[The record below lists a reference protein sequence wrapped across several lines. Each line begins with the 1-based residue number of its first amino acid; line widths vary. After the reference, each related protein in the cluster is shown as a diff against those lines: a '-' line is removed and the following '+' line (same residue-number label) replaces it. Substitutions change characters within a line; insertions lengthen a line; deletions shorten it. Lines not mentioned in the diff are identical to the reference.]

1 VYGHE
6 VDTLAVRNGDVN
18 LHVLLD
24 GDGPTIL
31 LLHGWPDTSALWD
44 EVRPLLVDAGF
55 RVAVPDLRGCG
66 RSDKPSDVEDY
77 RMHHLVGDV
86 VSIVGALG
94 DGKVIL
100 AGHDWGAALAWT
112 VATFRAD
119 LVERL
124 VVLSVG
130 HPSAFYGA
138 GISQQIKSWYMLLFQ
153 FEGVG
158 EAFLRKNDHE
168 AIRRWTGHPRPD
180 AVIEE
185 LERDGQM
192 RAHLLWYRANVA
204 PDAFVRPAPV
214 LPLVEMP
221 VLGIWSSGDFALTEH
236 QMITSENYC
245 ANEFR
250 YVRLEGAG
258 HWIPLEAVARLSREI
273 VEFCSSRDILP

>member
-1 VYGHE
+1 VYRHE
-6 VDTLAVRNGDVN
+6 VDTLSVRNGDVN
-18 LHVLLD
+18 LEVYLD
-24 GDGPTIL
+24 GDGPTLL
-31 LLHGWPDTSALWD
+31 LLHGWPDTAALWND
-44 EVRPLLVDAGF
+44 VVPLLVDAGF

-86 VSIVGALG
+86 VSIIDALG
-94 DGKVIL
+94 GKVYL
-100 AGHDWGAALAWT
+100 VGHDWGAALAWA

-158 EAFLRKNDHE
+158 EAFLRKNDYE

-180 AVIEE
+180 AVIDE

-204 PDAFVRPAPV
+204 PDAFVRPVPA

-236 QMITSENYC
+236 QMTSSESYC
-245 ANEFR
+245 AKEFC
-250 YVRLEGAG
+250 YVRIEGAG
-258 HWIPLEAVARLSREI
+258 HWIPLEAAASVSREI
-273 VEFCSSRDILP
+273 VNFCSIT

>member
-1 VYGHE
+1 M
-6 VDTLAVRNGDVN
+6 DTLTVRNGNIN
-18 LHVLLD
+18 LHVYLD
-24 GDGPTIL
+24 GDGPTAL
-31 LLHGWPDTSALWD
+31 LLHGWPDTSALWND
-44 EVRPLLVDAGF
+44 VVPLLVDAGF

-66 RSDKPSDVEDY
+66 RSDKPSGVDDY
-77 RMHHLVGDV
+77 RMRNLVGDV
-86 VSIVGALG
+86 VSIIDALG
-94 DGKVIL
+94 GSKVIL
-100 AGHDWGAALAWT
+100 VGHDWGAALAWA

-158 EAFLRKNDHE
+158 EAFLRKNDYE
-168 AIRRWTGHPRPD
+168 AIRRWTSHPRPD

-204 PDAFVRPAPV
+204 PDAFVRPGPA
-214 LPLVEMP
+214 LPLIEMP

-236 QMITSENYC
+236 QMTSSERHC

-250 YVRLEGAG
+250 YVRIEGAG
-258 HWIPLEAVARLSREI
+258 HWIPLEAAASVSREI
-273 VEFCSSRDILP
+273 VNFCSIT

>member
-1 VYGHE
+1 M
-6 VDTLAVRNGDVN
+6 DSLTVRNGDIN

-24 GDGPTIL
+24 GDGPTVL

-44 EVRPLLVDAGF
+44 QVGPLLVNAGY
-55 RVAVPDLRGCG
+55 RVAIPDLRGCG
-66 RSDKPSDVEDY
+66 RSDKPRDVEDY
-77 RMHHLVGDV
+77 RMHHFVGDV
-86 VSIVGALG
+86 VSIIEALG

-100 AGHDWGAALAWT
+100 VGHDWGAALAWI

-119 LVERL
+119 LIERL

-130 HPSAFYGA
+130 HPSAFYGS

-158 EAFLRKNDHE
+158 EAFLRKDDYE
-168 AIRRWTGHPRPD
+168 ALRRWAGHPRPE

-192 RAHLLWYRANVA
+192 TTHLLWYRANVA

-214 LPLVEMP
+214 LPPIEMP
-221 VLGIWSSGDFALTEH
+221 VLGIWSSGDFALGEH
-236 QMITSENYC
+236 QMKTSGDFC
-245 ANEFR
+245 DNEFR
-250 YVRLEGAG
+250 YLRIEGAG
-258 HWIPLEAVARLSREI
+258 HWIPLEAASSLSREI
-273 VEFCSSRDILP
+273 VNFCSNT